1 MTTNEDTMPPPIV
14 AAVPRVALTPE
25 EAAKS
30 LGVSRTFFDDQVLP
44 ELAHVR
50 RGRRI
55 LVPVKALEKWAE
67 SNMGR

>member
-1 MTTNEDTMPPPIV
+1 MHNDRDTMTTPIV